1 MIGQLFV
8 LLPAAAQLFL
18 GIFFVRADDVLAA
31 IFGRPVNAVDQKCV
45 RTVAYALRIG
55 KIESAFTDRQVM
67 YGVEQV
73 GFAGSVVAYQ
83 AVDLRRKL
91 DMGFRNVLEVY
102 QRQFVEVH
110 KVVFTFPK
118 ILNFREYSAARG
130 FLLPGCRREDFAG
143 VAPEASKD
151 KKDAEIVLISLKK
164 VTFAFRKYVNF
175 NF

>member
-1 MIGQLFV
+1 
-8 LLPAAAQLFL
+8 
-18 GIFFVRADDVLAA
+18 
-31 IFGRPVNAVDQKCV
+31 
-45 RTVAYALRIG
+45 
-55 KIESAFTDRQVM
+55 M

-91 DMGFRNVLEVY
+91 DMGFRNVLEVD
-102 QRQFVEVH
+102 QRQFVEV
-110 KVVFTFPK
+110 PK

-130 FLLPGCRREDFAG
+130 FLLPGCRWEDFAG
-143 VAPEASKD
+143 VAPEAGKD

>member
-1 MIGQLFV
+1 
-8 LLPAAAQLFL
+8 
-18 GIFFVRADDVLAA
+18 
-31 IFGRPVNAVDQKCV
+31 
-45 RTVAYALRIG
+45 
-55 KIESAFTDRQVM
+55 M

-91 DMGFRNVLEVY
+91 DMGFRNVLEVD

-130 FLLPGCRREDFAG
+130 FLLPGCRRKDFAG
-143 VAPEASKD
+143 VAPEAGKD